1 MDVTIIV
8 SIIMVSGLVIER
20 ILKHVKKSKCLG
32 GEIEYNDSS
41 VPDMRILQESFGK
54 TYQR

>member
-1 MDVTIIV
+1 MDVTLII

-41 VPDMRILQESFGK
+41 VPDMSILQESFAN
-54 TYQR
+54 TYHK